1 MLTGRG
7 GIGKSLFEQCLFTAI
22 ALGRPFL
29 GMETTQRNTLYV
41 TCEDEEPELWRR
53 QAAICEAFG
62 VPLSAVVGKLHLCSL
77 AGSNDTALAAF
88 DITGRLQ
95 PTQRWHDLV
104 HTCETMQIGLYAF
117 DNATDAMAG
126 DLNDLHQ
133 VAEFVNLLTGLA
145 IRLDGAAMILHH
157 PNKAGEDWLGSVAWH
172 NKVRSRLIIEDG
184 GGDSDPDARVIRNPK
199 ANYGP
204 QGGEI
209 SFRWYR
215 GAFITNDELPDDYA
229 AELAQSVKASS
240 ENEAFLACL
249 RARAAQGEG
258 RGVGP
263 APGPNYAPAQF
274 EGMREAKGLKRD
286 ALKRAMDRLFA
297 IGRIESH
304 TYRNTTKGRNVTIVR
319 EVGEGTPNS
328 TPNASRTL
336 FPNDPEQSARTPPR
350 TLYPPKGGTGGAS
363 QAAAPDRGRP
373 ACNADDCDG
382 CSLCGGEE

>member
-1 MLTGRG
+1 
-7 GIGKSLFEQCLFTAI
+7 
-22 ALGRPFL
+22 
-29 GMETTQRNTLYV
+29 
-41 TCEDEEPELWRR
+41 
-53 QAAICEAFG
+53 
-62 VPLSAVVGKLHLCSL
+62 
-77 AGSNDTALAAF
+77 
-88 DITGRLQ
+88 
-95 PTQRWHDLV
+95 
-104 HTCETMQIGLYAF
+104 
-117 DNATDAMAG
+117 
-126 DLNDLHQ
+126 
-133 VAEFVNLLTGLA
+133 
-145 IRLDGAAMILHH
+145 AMILHH

-286 ALKRAMDRLFA
+286 ALNRAMDRLVA
-297 IGRIESH
+297 IGRIESR
-304 TYRNTTKGRNVTIVR
+304 TYRNTPQGRNVAIVR
-319 EVGEGTPNS
+319 EDGERNPNS
-328 TPNASRTL
+328 
-336 FPNDPEQSARTPPR
+336 
-350 TLYPPKGGTGGAS
+350 
-363 QAAAPDRGRP
+363 
-373 ACNADDCDG
+373 
-382 CSLCGGEE
+382 